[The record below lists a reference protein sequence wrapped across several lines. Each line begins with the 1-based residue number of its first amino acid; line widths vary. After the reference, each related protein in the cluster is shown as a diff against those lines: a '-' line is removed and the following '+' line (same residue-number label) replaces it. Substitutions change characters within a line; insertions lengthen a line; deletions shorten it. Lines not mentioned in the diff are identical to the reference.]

1 MARASKL
8 HFVGQRDQDGRPL
21 EYFAFV
27 PARDLEEDEIASLTD
42 DQYEAM
48 IGGET
53 PLYRADAPVAPRLAP
68 VAYGDAD
75 DGNDGDDD

>member
-27 PARDLEEDEIASLTD
+27 PARDLDEAEIASLTD
-42 DQYEAM
+42 EQYDAM
-48 IGGET
+48 TGGEN
-53 PLYRADAPVAPRLAP
+53 PLYRADGDLVAAAAAWHA
-68 VAYGDAD
+68 VSHGDD
-75 DGNDGDDD
+75 DGDDD